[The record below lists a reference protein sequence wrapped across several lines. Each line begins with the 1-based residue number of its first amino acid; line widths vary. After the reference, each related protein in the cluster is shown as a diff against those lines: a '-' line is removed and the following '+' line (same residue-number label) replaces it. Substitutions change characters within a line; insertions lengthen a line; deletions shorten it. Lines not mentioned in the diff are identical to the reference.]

1 MLEEEN
7 LELFE
12 FEDRLEY
19 IIGKCVLYQENG
31 KF

>member
-12 FEDRLEY
+12 FEDKLEY
-19 IIGKCVLYQENG
+19 IIGKCILYESN
-31 KF
+31 